1 MMAKSDWTFSRVIPG
16 EYEAHDGER
25 VRAKII
31 RRRPRMW
38 IAHRM
43 RLQRDGTIELQ
54 SGDIFHTLAE
64 AKDFCCNRP
73 GIWGR

>member
-1 MMAKSDWTFSRVIPG
+1 VKSDWTFKRIAPG

-25 VRAKII
+25 VRATII
-31 RRRPRMW
+31 RRRPRLW

-43 RLQRDGTIELQ
+43 RPQPDGTLELQ
-54 SGDIFHTLAE
+54 SGDAFHTLDE

-73 GIWGR
+73 GVWGR

>member
-1 MMAKSDWTFSRVIPG
+1 MAKSDWTFKRITTG

-25 VRAKII
+25 VRATII
-31 RRRPRMW
+31 RRRPRLW
-38 IAHRM
+38 IVHRM
-43 RLQRDGTIELQ
+43 RLRLDGTTELQ
-54 SGDIFHTLAE
+54 SGDDFHTLDE